1 MPADNPRIIEL
12 RRRVHADPASPAF
25 AQLAEECR
33 RAGETDEAVGACRAG
48 LVHHPDNVAARVT
61 LGRALVE
68 LGRLDEAFTELTQV
82 LDAVPG
88 NLPAIRALA
97 EIYQRRGL
105 MSEALVHYRRALELA
120 QHDSDL
126 EQTVETMKS
135 SLEPATPPAEDTG
148 KDPVTIEEL
157 FDFDSLLAQLG
168 TEPSAAPE
176 PGVPDARIPARWG
189 GEPMFR
195 PLVVEPPVQS
205 PIQAIELTEDAD
217 DSFAAIE
224 RQLRE
229 FEEQRAKDE
238 RLAREVEAERRR
250 LLVMQELE
258 EWLSAIVADRRPRQT
273 A

>member
-1 MPADNPRIIEL
+1 MADNPRIIEL
-12 RRRVHADPASPAF
+12 RRRVQADPASLAF

-33 RAGETDEAVGACRAG
+33 RAGETDEAVGVCRAG
-48 LVHHPDNVAARVT
+48 LAHHPDNVTGRLT

-82 LDAVPG
+82 LDVVPG

-120 QHDSDL
+120 QHDSEL
-126 EQTVETMKS
+126 EQTVATMKS
-135 SLEPATPPAEDTG
+135 SLEPAAAPPAEEAG
-148 KDPVTIEEL
+148 QDPVTIEEL

-168 TEPSAAPE
+168 TEPSPAPE
-176 PGVPDARIPARWG
+176 K
-189 GEPMFR
+189 MFR

-217 DSFAAIE
+217 DSFAAME